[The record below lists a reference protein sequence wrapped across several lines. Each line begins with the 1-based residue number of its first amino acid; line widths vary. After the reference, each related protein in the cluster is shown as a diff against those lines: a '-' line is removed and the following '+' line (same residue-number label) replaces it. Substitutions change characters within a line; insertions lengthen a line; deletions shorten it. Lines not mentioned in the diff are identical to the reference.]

1 MKDQRYNLRMT
12 TQEKE
17 QIRKK
22 ADAVNRP
29 MSEYIIDT
37 ALHHKIVVIDDLGEL
52 ITELKALGRNFNQLT
67 TLANMGRIEVVKL
80 DEFEETLAEIHSRL
94 REMTE
99 VI

>member
-12 TQEKE
+12 QKEKE

-37 ALHHKIVVIDDLGEL
+37 ALNHKIVVINDLGEL

-67 TLANMGRIEVVKL
+67 TLANMGRIQVVKL
-80 DEFEETLAEIHSRL
+80 DEFEETLSEIHSRL
-94 REMTE
+94 REITE